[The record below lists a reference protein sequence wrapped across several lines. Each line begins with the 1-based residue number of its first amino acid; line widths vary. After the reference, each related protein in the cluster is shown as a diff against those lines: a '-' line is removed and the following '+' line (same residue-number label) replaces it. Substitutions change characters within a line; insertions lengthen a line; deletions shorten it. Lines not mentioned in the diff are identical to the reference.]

1 MRQYKFGSA
10 LLMTMILV
18 GCGGGGSD
26 LPAKSKFSSQV
37 SFGDS
42 LSDVGSY
49 KVGLVNGIG
58 GGQFSINGANASGQ
72 AANGNNITNWTEQ
85 MAMSLGLPAPCAAL
99 TGLDNGSAVTPTT
112 PAGTPAGTVISVSD
126 KSATCSGYAQGG
138 ARVTEIIGIGN
149 KSFRVDP
156 KKPIGFALTVPVV
169 TQIANHLAAHG
180 GKFSG
185 TEVVTVMAGAND
197 VLFQLNSLKFGA
209 IDAVAAAVPAQI
221 PNEIA
226 LGHCLASE
234 AATVCVDQAVATLTP
249 TVGGQYL
256 ATNAPLAVQA
266 IGLAA
271 SQLVVAVNAQILA
284 NGAKFVTV
292 VNIPDIGTTPFAA
305 TLSASSLGLVN
316 TMVTTFNTVLK
327 NGLAANTN
335 VLFVDANTASH
346 DETVNPASYDL
357 SNVKDA
363 ACGVN
368 PLALTSLGCK
378 ASNLITDAKTGLQV
392 KIDDHY
398 LFADDVHPTPYG
410 HFLFS
415 QYVLQAMGKKGWN

>member
-26 LPAKSKFSSQV
+26 IPAKSKFTSQV

-49 KVGLVNGIG
+49 KVGLVSGIG

-85 MAMSLGLPAPCAAL
+85 MAISLGLPAPCAAQ
-99 TGLDNGSAVTPTT
+99 TGLDNGSAVTSTT

-138 ARVTEIIGIGN
+138 SRVTDPIGIGN
-149 KSFRVDP
+149 KLFRVDP
-156 KKPIGFALTVPVV
+156 KKPTGFALTVPVV

-209 IDAVAAAVPAQI
+209 IDAVTAAVPAQI

-226 LGHCLASE
+226 LGHCLQSE

-249 TVGGQYL
+249 TVGAQYL

-266 IGLAA
+266 LGLAA
-271 SQLVVAVNAQILA
+271 GQLVAAVNTQILA

-305 TLSASSLGLVN
+305 TLPASSLGLVN
-316 TMVTTFNTVLK
+316 KMVTTFNTVL
-327 NGLAANTN
+327 NGLATNPN

-346 DETVNPASYDL
+346 DETVNPTSYGL
-357 SNVKDA
+357 TNVKDA

-368 PLALTSLGCK
+368 PLALTSLACK
-378 ASNLITDAKTGLQV
+378 ASNLITDAKTGVQV

-410 HFLFS
+410 HFLFA
-415 QYVLQAMGKKGWN
+415 QYVLQAMNKKGWN